1 MMKPAPTV
9 NKSHDPTVGTRLP
22 PDEVALLDAVK
33 ERAGDPDRATTIRRA
48 IRAEIE
54 RCFPGAIQE
63 AA

>member
-1 MMKPAPTV
+1 MMKRPASA
-9 NKSHDPTVGTRLP
+9 NKAHDPTVGTRLP

-33 ERAGDPDRATTIRRA
+33 ERAGDPDRASTIRRA

-54 RCFPGAIQE
+54 RTFPGAIQE